1 MMMSIDFIGTEKSI
15 WSINAIFLLFLF
27 SQPKLSSVSVVFN
40 FNASLNDVTPLPP
53 KQLPVYLIRMGEWI
67 VDGCHF
73 CVVFFCAPLRSSF
86 VIALFNFSAS
96 LKDAAPVFPMLLSVD
111 MMIIGKIRVFM
122 GFICA
127 LFVFLFTT

>member
-1 MMMSIDFIGTEKSI
+1 MFGFSASLNDFAPLSPMMMSIDFIGTEKSI
-15 WSINAIFLLFLF
+15 WSINAIFVLFLF

-73 CVVFFCAPLRSSF
+73 CVVFFF
-86 VIALFNFSAS
+86 VHHSDQVLLLLCLISVHHS
-96 LKDAAPVFPMLLSVD
+96 KMLLLCFQCCCLL
-111 MMIIGKIRVFM
+111 I
-122 GFICA
+122 
-127 LFVFLFTT
+127 